1 MLVRIYQGLSYR
13 FWNEQHFGFFKILKS
28 DGRNRVIVLFFRE
41 ILIHGTSRHGTN
53 RDHGRAQSTIPD
65 ADLSSISPVNRVH
78 NNTDFN
84 GRCDHWFDS
93 LSDFTG
99 RVMKKT
105 KNFVFFIF

>member
-65 ADLSSISPVNRVH
+65 ADFGTLLLFYRV
-78 NNTDFN
+78 F
-84 GRCDHWFDS
+84 
-93 LSDFTG
+93 LAPLLIQSDE
-99 RVMKKT
+99 
-105 KNFVFFIF
+105 

>member
-65 ADLSSISPVNRVH
+65 AGKLSEFLKNLIKLEISV
-78 NNTDFN
+78 
-84 GRCDHWFDS
+84 
-93 LSDFTG
+93 
-99 RVMKKT
+99 KKS
-105 KNFVFFIF
+105 VE